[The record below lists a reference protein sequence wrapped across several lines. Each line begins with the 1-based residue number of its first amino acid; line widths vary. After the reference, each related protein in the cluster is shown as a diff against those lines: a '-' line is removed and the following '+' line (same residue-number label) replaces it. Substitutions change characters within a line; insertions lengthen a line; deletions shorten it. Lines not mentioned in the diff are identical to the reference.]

1 MYVQMLDTLDTTATV
16 AVSWGTV
23 EIRRL
28 VACHNDL
35 VVSNRTLSNPI
46 EAVRLS
52 IFPVLAVPW
61 VKIPPMSQADSPPE
75 PDLGTD
81 NYDAMLEKIDI
92 AIENITDK
100 VENGRIRKPEYEKV
114 RIQYYRAL
122 GYLIRTRRQ
131 ILEDRELQEFRD
143 ALEAHDD
150 IEL

>member
-1 MYVQMLDTLDTTATV
+1 
-16 AVSWGTV
+16 
-23 EIRRL
+23 
-28 VACHNDL
+28 
-35 VVSNRTLSNPI
+35 
-46 EAVRLS
+46 
-52 IFPVLAVPW
+52 
-61 VKIPPMSQADSPPE
+61 MSQTDSPPT

-81 NYDAMLEKIDI
+81 NFDAMLEKLDV

-100 VENGRIRKPEYEKV
+100 VENGRIRNPEHEKV

-143 ALEAHDD
+143 ALEASDD